1 MSGLIGITIG
11 VVLVLLNA
19 FFVAA
24 EFALI
29 AARRTAVEAR
39 AAAGSRAAV
48 RTLRAMEDV
57 SVMMA
62 GAQLGITLCSL
73 GLGAIA
79 EPAIANLI
87 EPVLIA
93 IQLPAALLQPIALVL
108 ALMLVVF
115 VHVVYGEMV
124 PKNIA
129 LAGPERA
136 AIILST
142 PLMFIVWILKP
153 AIVSLNALAN
163 VVLRLFGVKARDE
176 VSSTFTRDEVAAL
189 VAHSHREGLLET
201 EEHQLVTGVLELDDD
216 PVTRIMLPLSQLRT
230 VPSTATAEEVEQIVA
245 SSGFSRLPV
254 RAADGALVGYVHLK
268 DLLEIDDPTE
278 PITDAIRPLVSVAGN
293 EDLADALASMR
304 ASGAHLAVV
313 RDEHNTALGV
323 LALEDVLEELVGEIR
338 DGTRP
343 A

>member
-1 MSGLIGITIG
+1 MSGWTGIIIS

-39 AAAGSRAAV
+39 AEAGSRAAA
-48 RTLRAMEDV
+48 RTLRAMGNV

-87 EPVLIA
+87 EPVLEA
-93 IQLPAALLQPIALVL
+93 MQLPAALLHPIALVL
-108 ALMLVVF
+108 ALILVVF

-136 AIILST
+136 AIILAT
-142 PLMFIVWILKP
+142 PLMLIVWVLKP
-153 AIVSLNALAN
+153 AIVSFNALAN
-163 VVLRLFGVKARDE
+163 VVLRLFGVTARDE
-176 VSSTFTRDEVAAL
+176 VASAFTRDEVAAL

-201 EEHQLVTGVLELDDD
+201 EEHQLVTGVLDLDDD
-216 PVTRIMLPLSQLRT
+216 PVTRIMLPLAQLRT
-230 VPSTATAEEVEQIVA
+230 VPSTATAEEVVLIVA

-254 RAADGALVGYVHLK
+254 RGADGALVGYVHLK
-268 DLLEIDDPTE
+268 DLLEINDPAE
-278 PITDAIRPLVSVAGN
+278 RITDAIRPLVSVAAN

-304 ASGAHLAVV
+304 TSGAHLAVV
-313 RDEHNTALGV
+313 RDEHHVALGV

-343 A
+343 V